1 MGAVLFLQDISISIP
16 IYAATGIP
24 GAGYAII
31 GITFVLVAIVGAL
44 VVPRFGSFTIMA
56 FIYSVIAIPTPVY
69 GPPGLFK
76 VLMSVMVGL
85 IGDLLICVFRFKRPG
100 YYLAGAVCNM
110 VSVLLYVQM
119 AFLLGLPEAGDYA
132 NTLWTLVVIYGVE
145 GLIGTWLG
153 HIVFDKIKKRRIVQQ
168 ISG

>member
-1 MGAVLFLQDISISIP
+1 MFKKFTTRELVLSYWILGTLGILFGFVVHRRMSRMRIMAQLGGLTMFERFTTKQLVFLALMGAVLFLQDISISIP

-69 GPPGLFK
+69 GPPAC
-76 VLMSVMVGL
+76 SRSS
-85 IGDLLICVFRFKRPG
+85 C
-100 YYLAGAVCNM
+100 
-110 VSVLLYVQM
+110 Q
-119 AFLLGLPEAGDYA
+119 
-132 NTLWTLVVIYGVE
+132 
-145 GLIGTWLG
+145 
-153 HIVFDKIKKRRIVQQ
+153 
-168 ISG
+168 